1 METYETVPTATAA
14 AGAATY
20 IAWNMHCI
28 VLQINHREE
37 ALEFGQAD
45 RLGMAVDA
53 PSIMEDT
60 VAKLE
65 EEDKLARVT
74 ASGSCL
80 NSDQRYRF
88 GHFVYV

>member
-28 VLQINHREE
+28 VLQINHREGT
-37 ALEFGQAD
+37 LEFGQAD